1 MIESN
6 KGPDFMTRSW
16 YCFTLDVSQTRGS
29 ATRMRE
35 ILTVADPLFGPVVC
49 GGASPNEG
57 AES

>member
-1 MIESN
+1 
-6 KGPDFMTRSW
+6 MTRSW